1 MKKVY
6 SIIAILTLIVCAASC
21 GNKKAKEPAPAP
33 KTEQPAAN
41 AKEKSAEDEIKD
53 AAKAAAVDVAKTGIN
68 AAADAAKKEMEKK
81 K

>member
-1 MKKVY
+1 MKKIY
-6 SIIAILTLIVCAASC
+6 SIIAVLTLLVCAASC

-33 KTEQPAAN
+33 KTEQAASE
-41 AKEKSAEDEIKD
+41 KEKSAADEIKD

-68 AAADAAKKEMEKK
+68 AAADAAKEDMKK